1 MLPGVEYL
9 REQRYMPKPRDSV
22 VLESLQA
29 FHTGEAELWH
39 DQYLKAYRGRE
50 NGAPR
55 KGIRWNL
62 SLSNFWDI
70 VITAEGCCQVTRQPF
85 DRYHK
90 APNGRRPF
98 LPSLDRIDSVG
109 HYEPGNVELT
119 TLLTNL
125 AISDFG
131 REEFF
136 KMIKYG
142 AVSPRFKDY
151 LDRTVQVDDSG
162 LLENVL
168 PWIRYNTIAKYILSH
183 FEKANR
189 EPEP

>member
-1 MLPGVEYL
+1 
-9 REQRYMPKPRDSV
+9 MPKPRDGN

-29 FHTGEAELWH
+29 FHDGEAELWY
-39 DQYLKAYRGRE
+39 DQYLKAYRRRE
-50 NGAPR
+50 NRAPR

-70 VITAEGCCQVTRQPF
+70 VITAEGRCQVTRQTF

-90 APNGRRPF
+90 AANGRRPF
-98 LPSLDRIDSVG
+98 LPSLDRVDSIG

-119 TLLTNL
+119 TLLANL

-142 AVSPRFKDY
+142 AVSPRFDEY
-151 LDRTVQVDDSG
+151 LDRDHSTQADDNG
-162 LLENVL
+162 LLQNVL
-168 PWIRYNTIAKYILSH
+168 PWVRNSNIVKYILSH
-183 FEKANR
+183 FEKADR
-189 EPEP
+189 EL